1 MSSAS
6 HPDFYAVA
14 CQEMLDSQLRRR
26 GIQDPRVLDAMA
38 RMPRHE
44 FVTDIYRAQAY
55 DDHPIPIGE
64 GQSISQPYI
73 VAVTLQALALRPSD
87 IVLEV
92 GTGSGYQTAL
102 LAALVLHV
110 YSVERHVDL
119 ARQAEGALLRL
130 GYDNATVVAGDG
142 SQGLPDRAPF
152 DAIAVSAAA
161 PFIPHSLLEQ
171 LTEGGRMVIPV
182 GPEGVQELLLVRKQD
197 EQPVIQTLGSC
208 RFVPLVGAR
217 GYPSGW

>member
-6 HPDFYAVA
+6 HPDSYAVA
-14 CQEMLDSQLRRR
+14 CQKMLDSQLRGR
-26 GIQDPRVLDAMA
+26 GIQDMRVLDAMA
-38 RMPRHE
+38 RVPRHE
-44 FVTDIYRAQAY
+44 FVPDICRAQAY

-73 VAVTLQALALRPSD
+73 VAVTLQSLALQPSD

-110 YSVERHVDL
+110 YSVERHADL
-119 ARQAEGALLRL
+119 AQQAAGALLRL
-130 GYDNATVVAGDG
+130 GYDNATVVVGDG
-142 SQGLPDRAPF
+142 SQGLPDHAPF

-161 PFIPHSLLEQ
+161 PFIPHPLLEQ

-197 EQPVIQTLGSC
+197 EQPVIQTLESC
-208 RFVPLVGAR
+208 RFVPLVGAQ